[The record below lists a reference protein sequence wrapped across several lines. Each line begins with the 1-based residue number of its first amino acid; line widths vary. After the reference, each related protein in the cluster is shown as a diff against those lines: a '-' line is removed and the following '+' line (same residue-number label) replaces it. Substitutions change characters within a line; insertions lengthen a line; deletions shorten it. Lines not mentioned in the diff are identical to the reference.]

1 MQENDTKINKAWKI
15 LFERHRIRECVDAEG
30 TFRISSAQINE
41 VCEARLMAKFD
52 KSANLPEIFRK
63 NELSILPVT
72 RGTYLIGHFDTHKKI
87 DYKPIKPILIKNAPL
102 LETLDAQNLYSEASA
117 LLFAY
122 HSGIIKDIM
131 NCDKVYFTVSGR
143 MGSEKFSFSIN
154 NNMNPLSPIHIDV
167 INSQIEIDAGFES
180 SDAFIVCEAKNQA
193 PDEILIRQLYY
204 PYRLWS
210 NKIKKLVIPMFLAFS
225 NDIFHVFIYEFTDSQ
240 DYNSIEPKIYKAY
253 TFADEDIPLQ
263 DIIDLW
269 HTTKVIAEPNV
280 TFPQADSFERILDL
294 LSVLHE
300 EELTHNEVTLKYE
313 FDPRQTDYYITACE
327 YLGLVER
334 NKTEKNEHE
343 YRLTVEARKIMSWSP
358 KKKRLE
364 LMKKILERPVFNNAF
379 KIFMDNN
386 ELPDKQSICS
396 IMKSVNFSKPI
407 NETTIWRRSSTVL
420 GWLNWIIKESS
431 VTE

>member
-1 MQENDTKINKAWKI
+1 MHRNDKEIDKAWEL
-15 LFERHRIRECVDAEG
+15 LFEQHRILERVCADG
-30 TFRISSAQINE
+30 TYRISSAQMNKIYQ
-41 VCEARLMAKFD
+41 ARLLAKFD
-52 KSANLPEIFRK
+52 KSAQLPKIFRDHK
-63 NELSILPVT
+63 LSILPIT

-87 DYKPIKPILIKNAPL
+87 EYKSIKPIQIGNIPQ
-102 LETLDAQNLYSEASA
+102 LETLDAQNLYSEAAA

-131 NCDKVYFTVSGR
+131 NCDKVYFTVNGR
-143 MGSEKFSFSIN
+143 MSSDKFSFSIDN
-154 NNMNPLSPIHIDV
+154 KLNPLSPIHIDV

-193 PDEILIRQLYY
+193 PTEILIRQLYY

-210 NKIKKLVIPMFLAFS
+210 SKINKPVIPMFLAFS

-240 DYNSIEPKIYKAY
+240 NYNSIILKDYKEY
-253 TFADEDIPLQ
+253 TLADEDISLQ
-263 DIIDLW
+263 NIIDLW
-269 HTTKVIAEPNV
+269 RTTNVIAEPNV

-300 EELTHNEVTLKYE
+300 EELTHSEVTLKYE

-334 NKTEKNEHE
+334 NKTEKNERE
-343 YRLTVEARKIMSWSP
+343 YRLTAEARKIMSWPP

-396 IMKSVNFSKPI
+396 IMKSVDFPKPI
-407 NETTIWRRSSTVL
+407 NETTIGRRSSTVL
-420 GWLNWIIKESS
+420 SWLNWIIRESS